1 MLWNILSKNNVYWL
15 SFKIN
20 TANKSY
26 IKRTKQ
32 KRLMLMSNCTVCD
45 KKKLRFTENKLA
57 SGILE
62 DMGQRINLSFAL
74 IGTGFGY

>member
-15 SFKIN
+15 SFNIN

-45 KKKLRFTENKLA
+45 KKKLRFIENKLA

>member
-45 KKKLRFTENKLA
+45 KKKLRFFENKLA

-62 DMGQRINLSFAL
+62 DMGQRITLSFAL